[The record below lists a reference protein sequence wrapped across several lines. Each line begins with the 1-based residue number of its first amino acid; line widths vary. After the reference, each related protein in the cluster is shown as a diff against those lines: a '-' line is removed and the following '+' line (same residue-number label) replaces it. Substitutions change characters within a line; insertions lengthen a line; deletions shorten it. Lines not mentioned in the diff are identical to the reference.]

1 MDEKKNDRDLN
12 KLNNDINDEQGDA
25 SFPLDRT
32 FDKSTKDVCS
42 GIQPQSQND
51 DKAEY
56 NSDMSF
62 PLDRP
67 FESKADN
74 NEKKEWHI

>member
-1 MDEKKNDRDLN
+1 MN
-12 KLNNDINDEQGDA
+12 KGM
-25 SFPLDRT
+25 PLFHWT
-32 FDKSTKDVCS
+32 GWFDKSTKDVCS

-74 NEKKEWHI
+74 NEKKKAYMTYIISDR